1 MLRLRKLSLTFL
13 FKGPTIDFPA
23 LGTPHPDNMFATLSL
38 LTLVTVAQ
46 AHTIF
51 QRVYVNGVDQGY
63 LNGVRYP
70 TVSIS

>member
-1 MLRLRKLSLTFL
+1 MLS
-13 FKGPTIDFPA
+13 A
-23 LGTPHPDNMFATLSL
+23 LGL
-38 LTLVTVAQ
+38 LAAFLGCAN

-70 TVSIS
+70 TVSIFMTFTHDAMGAWIAS